1 MFKSLLAGTALVI
14 LPLAASAADLPHRAT
29 APVLAQA
36 PFSWN
41 GMYVGASIGAVGLGT
56 TVKGYYSYDAGS
68 DGYDTKGNGG
78 GALAGASIGY
88 NYQMNNIV
96 FGLEADVS
104 GAMASVEKTETG
116 THGYGEGYISNTS
129 SKLNGL
135 GTIRARLGVA
145 FDRTLVFATAG
156 VAFGSFTHKYAND
169 EGTDASYGRNFGSS
183 VRTGWVVGAGVEQA
197 LTNSVSLKLEALYA
211 DFGTKKYTNQFSAPC
226 GPYTCSD
233 SVEFVHF
240 KDSALVVR
248 TGVNFRF

>member
-14 LPLAASAADLPHRAT
+14 LPLAASAADLPARAM

-41 GMYVGASIGAVGLGT
+41 GLYLGASIGAVGLGT
-56 TVKGYYSYDAGS
+56 TVKGYYDYHAGD

-88 NYQMNNIV
+88 NFQMNNIV
-96 FGLEADVS
+96 YGLEADIS

-116 THGYGEGYISNTS
+116 THGWGRGYVSNTT

-135 GTIRARLGVA
+135 GTVRARLGVA

-156 VAFGSFTHKYAND
+156 IAFGSFSHKYQND
-169 EGTDASYGRNFGSS
+169 EDPQSNNFGSS

-197 LTNSVSLKLEALYA
+197 LTNSMSLKLEALYA
-211 DFGTKKYTNQFSAPC
+211 DFGTKKYT
-226 GPYTCSD
+226 TSD
-233 SVEFVHF
+233 DVEFVHF